1 MTKTTN
7 KVSLMNEAIALKSIA
22 KSKAAANRAVKS
34 LDIQQIERALAN
46 LSAAAETIKERE
58 SLRAQRKKEVAVQK
72 LKSMMDE
79 LGISAADITG
89 TSRPKSNG
97 KRPTG
102 PKKGNKVAPKY
113 QITADGVTHQWTGRG
128 RMPDVFRSHVEN
140 GGSLDDCLI

>member
-7 KVSLMNEAIALKSIA
+7 KVSLMNEAAALKSIA

-46 LSAAAETIKERE
+46 LSAAAKTIKERE
-58 SLRAQRKKEVAVQK
+58 SIRAQRKKEVAVKK

-89 TSRPKSNG
+89 TSSPKSNG

-102 PKKGNKVAPKY
+102 PRKGNKVAPKY
-113 QITADGVTHQWTGRG
+113 QITVDGVTHQWTGRG
-128 RMPDVFRSHVEN
+128 RTPVVFRSHVEN

>member
-1 MTKTTN
+1 
-7 KVSLMNEAIALKSIA
+7 MNEGLALLSIA

-34 LDIQQIERALAN
+34 LEIQQIERALAN
-46 LSAAAETIKERE
+46 LSAAAETIRERE
-58 SLRAQRKKEVAVQK
+58 SIRAKRKKEVAVKK

-89 TSRPKSNG
+89 SSKPKTNG
-97 KRPTG
+97 KRATG

-113 QITADGVTHQWTGRG
+113 QITLDGVTHQWTGRG
-128 RMPDVFRSHVEN
+128 RTPVVFRSHLEN